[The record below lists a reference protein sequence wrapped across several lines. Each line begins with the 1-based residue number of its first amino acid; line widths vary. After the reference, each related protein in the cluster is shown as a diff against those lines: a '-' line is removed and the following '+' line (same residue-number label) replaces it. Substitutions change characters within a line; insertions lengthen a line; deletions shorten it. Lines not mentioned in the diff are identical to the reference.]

1 LPSDWSS
8 GNISA
13 IYKKGSKLDAANYR
27 PISLTCI
34 CCKLLESIIR
44 DHIVQFFLS
53 NGLFSNKQY
62 GFIKGRSTVQQLLK
76 VLDDWTEKLENGG
89 QIDVLYTDLEKA
101 FDRVPHRRLLRK
113 LKRYNLHPDLID
125 WIKAFL
131 SNRKQRVQLNG
142 VYSSWAS
149 VLSGIPQGSI
159 LGPLLFI
166 I

>member
-1 LPSDWSS
+1 
-8 GNISA
+8 
-13 IYKKGSKLDAANYR
+13 
-27 PISLTCI
+27 
-34 CCKLLESIIR
+34 
-44 DHIVQFFLS
+44 
-53 NGLFSNKQY
+53 LFSNKQY

-76 VLDDWTEKLENGG
+76 VLVDWTNKLETGG

-125 WIKAFL
+125 QIKAFL
-131 SNRKQRVQLNG
+131 WDRRQRVHLNG

-149 VLSGIPQGSI
+149 VLSGIPQGSV

-166 I
+166 LYINDLPDCLNFDSNIYLYADDAKLYRHVFNNQDRILLQDDIN